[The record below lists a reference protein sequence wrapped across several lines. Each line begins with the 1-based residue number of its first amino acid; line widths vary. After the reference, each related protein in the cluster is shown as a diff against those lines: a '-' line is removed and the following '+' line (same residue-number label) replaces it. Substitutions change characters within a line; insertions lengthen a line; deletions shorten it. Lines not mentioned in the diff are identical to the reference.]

1 MTSLKETTEY
11 KTFEDLEIYKA
22 AREFRKKIYSLAK
35 KLPEYE
41 KYNLAGQMRRAAV
54 SLTNCI
60 AEGHGRFHYQENI
73 QFLRQSRGSLE
84 EIIDDINVCIDESYA
99 DLDRLNK
106 LKQEGY
112 IVLKR
117 LNGYIKYLRKYLIYP
132 FNLFKTI
139 YPSCFSLFNRSR
151 SA

>member
-84 EIIDDINVCIDESYA
+84 EIIDDMNVCIDESYA

-117 LNGYIKYLRKYLIYP
+117 LNGYIKYLRKC
-132 FNLFKTI
+132 KDEMKD
-139 YPSCFSLFNRSR
+139 
-151 SA
+151 

>member
-1 MTSLKETTEY
+1 MTSLKETTKY
-11 KTFEDLEIYKA
+11 KTFEDLEIYQL

-117 LNGYIKYLRKYLIYP
+117 LNGYIKYLRKCKDEME
-132 FNLFKTI
+132 N
-139 YPSCFSLFNRSR
+139 
-151 SA
+151 

>member
-11 KTFEDLEIYKA
+11 KTFEDLEIYKS

-117 LNGYIKYLRKYLIYP
+117 LNGYIKYLRKC
-132 FNLFKTI
+132 KDEMKD
-139 YPSCFSLFNRSR
+139 
-151 SA
+151 

>member
-11 KTFEDLEIYKA
+11 KTFEDLEIYKL

-112 IVLKR
+112 VVLKR
-117 LNGYIKYLRKYLIYP
+117 LNGYIKYLRKC
-132 FNLFKTI
+132 KDEMKD
-139 YPSCFSLFNRSR
+139 
-151 SA
+151 

>member
-112 IVLKR
+112 VVLKR
-117 LNGYIKYLRKYLIYP
+117 LNGYIKYLRKC
-132 FNLFKTI
+132 KDEMKD
-139 YPSCFSLFNRSR
+139 
-151 SA
+151 

>member
-99 DLDRLNK
+99 DLERLNK

-117 LNGYIKYLRKYLIYP
+117 LNGYIKYLRKC
-132 FNLFKTI
+132 KDEMED
-139 YPSCFSLFNRSR
+139 
-151 SA
+151 

>member
-84 EIIDDINVCIDESYA
+84 EIIDDMNVRIDESYA

-117 LNGYIKYLRKYLIYP
+117 LNGYIKYLRKCKDEME
-132 FNLFKTI
+132 N
-139 YPSCFSLFNRSR
+139 
-151 SA
+151 

>member
-11 KTFEDLEIYKA
+11 KTFEDLEIYKL

-117 LNGYIKYLRKYLIYP
+117 LNGYIKYLRKCKDEME
-132 FNLFKTI
+132 N
-139 YPSCFSLFNRSR
+139 
-151 SA
+151 